1 MKRPLQYASLLAT
14 LIALSSSTALAAK
27 KAEKNEESA
36 SDKVAATAGATIA
49 TVNGKPIA
57 KAKAEL
63 LVNMQK
69 AQGRPD
75 SEDLRRAVKDRLV
88 TLEVVSQEAQK
99 KGLDKK
105 PEIQAQADLARQD
118 VLINA
123 YLADFVRT
131 HPISPEVIK
140 KEYDAYTATMGD
152 KEYKARHILVEKED
166 EAKDI
171 IARLKKG
178 DKFEDLAKQSKD
190 PGSRDK
196 GGDLDWSVPANY
208 VKPFADALTKLQKGQ
223 YTDTPVRTNF
233 GWHVIL
239 LEDSRSFTPPS
250 LEELKPQIVQ
260 GLQRQLVDQHVQE
273 LLRKAKVE

>member
-1 MKRPLQYASLLAT
+1 MNRPLRHTSLIAVLLA
-14 LIALSSSTALAAK
+14 LVSTPVLAAK
-27 KAEKNEESA
+27 
-36 SDKVAATAGATIA
+36 AADATGGGIA
-49 TVNGKPIA
+49 TVNGKTIS
-57 KAKAEL
+57 KAKADML
-63 LVNMQK
+63 INAQM

-75 SEDLRRAVKDRLV
+75 SDDLRRAVKERLV
-88 TLEVVSQEAQK
+88 MLEVVAQEAQK

-123 YLADFVRT
+123 YLADYVRS
-131 HPISPEVIK
+131 HPVSPELVK
-140 KEYDAYTATMGD
+140 RSYDAETASLGD
-152 KEYKARHILVEKED
+152 KEYKARHILVEKEE

-208 VKPFADALTKLQKGQ
+208 VKPFADALVKLQKGK
-223 YTDTPVRTNF
+223 YTETPVKSNF

-239 LEDSRSFTPPS
+239 LEDSRTFTPPA
-250 LEELKPQIVQ
+250 LKDVEGQIVQ
-260 GLQRQLVDQHVQE
+260 GLQRQMVDQHVQE
-273 LLRKAKVE
+273 LLKKAKID

>member
-1 MKRPLQYASLLAT
+1 MNRPLRHTS
-14 LIALSSSTALAAK
+14 LIAALLILASTPALAAK
-27 KAEKNEESA
+27 
-36 SDKVAATAGATIA
+36 AADTTGAIA
-49 TVNGKPIA
+49 TVNGKPIS
-57 KAKAEL
+57 KAKADL
-63 LVNMQK
+63 LINAQQ

-75 SEDLRRAVKDRLV
+75 SDDLRRAVKERLV
-88 TLEVVSQEAQK
+88 MLEVVAQEAQK

-105 PEIQAQADLARQD
+105 PEVQAQAELARQD

-123 YLADFVRT
+123 YLADYVRS
-131 HPISPEVIK
+131 HPVSADAVK
-140 KEYDAYTATMGD
+140 RAYDAETASLGD
-152 KEYKARHILVEKED
+152 KEYKARHILVEKEE

-208 VKPFADALTKLQKGQ
+208 VKPFADALTKLQKGKF
-223 YTDTPVRTNF
+223 TETPVKTNF

-239 LEDSRSFTPPS
+239 LEDSRTFNPPA
-250 LEELKPQIVQ
+250 LKEVEGQITQ
-260 GLQRQLVDQHVQE
+260 GLQRQMVDQHVQD
-273 LLRKAKVE
+273 LLKKAKID